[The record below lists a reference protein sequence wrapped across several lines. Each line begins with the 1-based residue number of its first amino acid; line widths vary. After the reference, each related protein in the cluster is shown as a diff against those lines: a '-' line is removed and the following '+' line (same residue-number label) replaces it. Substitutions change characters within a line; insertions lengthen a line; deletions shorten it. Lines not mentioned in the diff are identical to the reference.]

1 MKKIVAITALIVLAG
16 CASTE
21 HNFKYSPETH
31 GRAVSEMTKDISPI
45 LSGWREPAT
54 VKVRYTVSGDGDV
67 NSFTVVGGTEE
78 QKKRALK
85 AINETAPFPPHT
97 SDEPLEYKTQITFP

>member
-1 MKKIVAITALIVLAG
+1 MKAIAAITVLVIMSG

-21 HNFKYSPETH
+21 YRFKYSPETH

-45 LSGWREPAT
+45 LSGWRNPNT
-54 VKVRYTVSGDGDV
+54 VSVKYTVLSSGEV
-67 NSFTVVGGTEE
+67 ESFTVIGGTEE

-85 AINETAPFPPHT
+85 AINDAAPFPPHT
-97 SDEPLEYKTQITFP
+97 SDDPLEYKTQIKFP